1 MNNKLEFQAYLND
14 LDKNV
19 RSTYETAINLSNL
32 NQYVGLKNDL
42 FEALT
47 SIIGFHSVH
56 FCGSRVRGLAVDSN
70 LKVIIKMGIYC
81 NEILD

>member
-1 MNNKLEFQAYLND
+1 MNDKAAFQAYLKD

-19 RSTYETAINLSNL
+19 RSAYETAINLSNL
-32 NQYVGLKNDL
+32 NQYVGLKIDL

-47 SIIGFHSVH
+47 NIIGFHSVH
-56 FCGSRVRGLAVDSN
+56 FCGSRVRGLAVNSD

-81 NEILD
+81 IEIPY